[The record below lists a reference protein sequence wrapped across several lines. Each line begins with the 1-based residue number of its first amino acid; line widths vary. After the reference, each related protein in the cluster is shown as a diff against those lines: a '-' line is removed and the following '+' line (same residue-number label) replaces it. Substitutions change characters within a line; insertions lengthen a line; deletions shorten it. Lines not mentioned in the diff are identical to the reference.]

1 METNNRLQR
10 FENSGRGFLNTLR
23 DSLLQLCSLES
34 PRPEANSAE
43 WLAWIGLKQDFLT
56 LVLEMGGNTLGDV
69 QQHPWPLLTR
79 CWEQPKTTKCLR
91 TLSNVPGGQHWPWL
105 RSAAAERQLTQT
117 SWHWALSS
125 GLGPWRVSYTSV
137 KTEQRSVKVYL
148 ELQERKRGCQRRKI
162 RDTVK
167 PRFFLK
173 GDQQQYFI
181 SLQFNLCVLQSVG
194 TDNRTWMPSIPP
206 PKENVGGGCDF
217 QSTPSCRGWHLFEA
231 NE

>member
-1 METNNRLQR
+1 MQP
-10 FENSGRGFLNTLR
+10 GKPKARGKFCRVVGLDWSQAGLLN
-23 DSLLQLCSLES
+23 
-34 PRPEANSAE
+34 
-43 WLAWIGLKQDFLT
+43 

-69 QQHPWPLLTR
+69 QQHPWPLPTR

-105 RSAAAERQLTQT
+105 RSAAAKRQLTRT

-125 GLGPWRVSYTSV
+125 GLGLCRVSYTSV

-181 SLQFNLCVLQSVG
+181 SLQFNLCVLQYVS

-206 PKENVGGGCDF
+206 PKENVGGGGCDF
-217 QSTPSCRGWHLFEA
+217 QSTPSCCGWHLFEA